1 MMIPRRSQWFH
12 CALISCALLVAGCSG
27 GSGGCSF
34 SFRLEAAASPSEL
47 RTLTGAPTRVVW
59 VQGDGT
65 DPDAGGDQLV
75 LMGFD
80 SEDGKGE
87 RVILSERRS
96 RTMPR
101 LTPRGNRIVFSSRI
115 VPGPPEIFVVNWDG
129 TGLRRLADGFAMA
142 LWQSPTDGSEW
153 VYAGS
158 ENKQWDFA
166 TVTRFPIDA
175 PAKRELVWNTT
186 MVSMEGFGVTP
197 DGRHLSG
204 QFPWPAA
211 GVADVANKTWK
222 KLGEGCY
229 TSATYARGP
238 LFWYFDGAHRNVTM
252 VDVDTGKKWMVNLT
266 SAPGFESAEAS
277 HPRWT
282 NHPRFLTMT
291 GPYNQG
297 GPNQSRTGGKQTE
310 VYVGRFSADFS
321 KVEAWARVTSNSWG
335 DSHPDVWIDVARSPH
350 PRRPSGAIGPAV
362 AGSAAPGAAQARAG
376 RLVVNVRLTR
386 PGGIPAP
393 KAILP
398 YRHALVV
405 NEFEILEV
413 VQGTYAEPAIHIAQ
427 WAIRDGRVLAGA
439 RNSGGTAFT
448 LTVERYDAHAELEGE
463 RLISSSAAAKL
474 PLYYD
479 VGRP

>member
-1 MMIPRRSQWFH
+1 MTVSRLSRLIH
-12 CALISCALLVAGCSG
+12 GALASLSLLAAGSSSSAQAVAGPG
-27 GSGGCSF
+27 AEV
-34 SFRLEAAASPSEL
+34 RA
-47 RTLTGAPTRVVW
+47 LTGAHTRVAW

-87 RVILSERRS
+87 RLILSERRS

-115 VPGPPEIFVVNWDG
+115 VPGPPEIFIVNWDG
-129 TGLRRLADGFAMA
+129 SGLRKLADGFAMA
-142 LWQSPTDGSEW
+142 LWQNPADGSEW

-175 PAKRELVWNTT
+175 PARRELVWNTT

-197 DGRHLSG
+197 DGRHLGG

-211 GVADVANKTWK
+211 GVADVATKTWK

-229 TSATYARGP
+229 TSLSDARGP
-238 LFWYFDGAHRNVTM
+238 LFWYFDGAHRNLTM
-252 VDVDTGKKWMVNLT
+252 VDVDTGKRWMVNI
-266 SAPGFESAEAS
+266 SNAPGFEGAEVS

-282 NHPRFLTMT
+282 NHPRFLTIT

-321 KVEAWARVTSNSWG
+321 KVEAWARVTKNAWG
-335 DSHPDVWIDVARSPH
+335 DSHPDVWIDVARTPH
-350 PRRPSGAIGPAV
+350 PQRPSGAVGPANV
-362 AGSAAPGAAQARAG
+362 AANTASGGPAGQAKAG

-386 PGGIPAP
+386 PGSIPTP

-398 YRHALVV
+398 YRNALVV
-405 NEFEILEV
+405 NEYEILEV
-413 VQGTYAEPAIHIAQ
+413 VQGTYAARGIHIAQ

-439 RNSGGTAFT
+439 RKIAGAAFT

-463 RLISSSAAAKL
+463 RLISGSAASRL
-474 PLYYD
+474 PLYYN